1 MYYSR
6 VKLSY
11 SGLSGQFGGCSGA
24 VGFVGGC
31 SGPRHD
37 YSGGGGLLSS
47 SGNSWSPGG
56 SFDHLIKAFGIY
68 SVKILF
74 LNGVIYG
81 PVTLKIR

>member
-1 MYYSR
+1 MFR
-6 VKLSY
+6 APT
-11 SGLSGQFGGCSGA
+11 GLF
-24 VGFVGGC
+24 
-31 SGPRHD
+31 
-37 YSGGGGLLSS
+37 GGLLSS

>member
-1 MYYSR
+1 MAPT
-6 VKLSY
+6 
-11 SGLSGQFGGCSGA
+11 GLF
-24 VGFVGGC
+24 
-31 SGPRHD
+31 
-37 YSGGGGLLSS
+37 GGLLSS

-74 LNGVIYG
+74 LYGVIYG

>member
-1 MYYSR
+1 MEAVR
-6 VKLSY
+6 
-11 SGLSGQFGGCSGA
+11 GLS
-24 VGFVGGC
+24 GFVGGMF
-31 SGPRHD
+31 GAPT
-37 YSGGGGLLSS
+37 GLFGGLLSS

-56 SFDHLIKAFGIY
+56 SFDHLIKAYDIY

>member
-24 VGFVGGC
+24 VGVCRGMFGAPTGLF
-31 SGPRHD
+31 R
-37 YSGGGGLLSS
+37 GLLSS